1 MVLEGGTAK
10 AQWNAAAAAARVFGA
25 AAGVVADA
33 PAAAAGLPRLVAAA
47 AAVLQRSASSK
58 ARMQV
63 LVVCAQN
70 TNTDMARDMT
80 ADGQQCML
88 LLGKHSPLAA
98 RLVWFGGDGDQ
109 RLWLSPHW
117 RSGNR

>member
-1 MVLEGGTAK
+1 MVLDCGTPK

-25 AAGVVADA
+25 TAGVVADT

-63 LVVCAQN
+63 LVVCSAE
-70 TNTDMARDMT
+70 
-80 ADGQQCML
+80 C
-88 LLGKHSPLAA
+88 
-98 RLVWFGGDGDQ
+98 
-109 RLWLSPHW
+109 
-117 RSGNR
+117 